1 MKNNLRNGGNHLKIY
16 KPLVLVVLDGWGINA
31 ELEGN
36 AIANS
41 KIPTFNYLR
50 GNYPCIALQA
60 SGISVG
66 LAWGEP
72 GNSEVGH
79 MTIGSGIILYQNLPR
94 INLAIQNGSFF
105 SNPVFLEAINRTIRK
120 GSALHLL
127 GLVSNG
133 GVHSHIDHL
142 FALIELAVSRGVKKM
157 FVHAITDGRDT
168 SPKAGLGFIKS
179 LQDKLQSAG
188 VGKIASIA
196 GRNWTMDRNQ
206 NWDRIKKGYDA
217 IFGTY
222 ENKAYDPL
230 EVISSSYQR
239 NVGDE
244 FIEPTIILDREGR
257 PLPRVANHDSIIFY
271 NFRIDRPRQLT
282 RAFVLPNFE
291 THTELPSFDPYAVKY
306 FHKHVV
312 EIDSRQKPFKRQAV
326 FPNLFFVTMTE
337 YERNLPCT
345 VAFPP
350 EPVKMPLGRVFSDL
364 GWRQLRLAETEKE
377 RFVTYYFNGM
387 REDHFPGEDRLI
399 VPSPKVA
406 TYDFQPE
413 MSAQELTNKLLDRL
427 AIGVYSFIL
436 VNFANPD
443 MVGHTGNIPAAVRAC
458 EVVDDCV
465 GKIVSHV
472 LAVGG
477 TCIITADHGNV
488 EEMLGS
494 DGQMDTE
501 HSTFPVPLIIIDHMF
516 DGYPSQLP
524 LGKLADIGPTILAL
538 RQIPIP
544 AEMTGTNLLADF
556 LVSRR

>member
-1 MKNNLRNGGNHLKIY
+1 MQKLI
-16 KPLVLVVLDGWGINA
+16 VLIILDGWGLA
-31 ELEGN
+31 PPGPGN
-36 AIANS
+36 AISLA
-41 KIPTFNYLR
+41 KLTTIPKYWVS
-50 GNYPCIALQA
+50 YPHTQLAA
-60 SGISVG
+60 SGEAVG
-66 LAWGEP
+66 LPAGED
-72 GNSEVGH
+72 GNTETGH
-79 MTIGSGIILYQNLPR
+79 INIGAGRVVYQDLPR
-94 INLAIQNGSFF
+94 INMAIRDGNFF
-105 SNPVFLEAINRTIRK
+105 RNEAFIGALRYAAAHLSN
-120 GSALHLL
+120 LHLM
-127 GLVSNG
+127 GVVSDA
-133 GVHSHIDHL
+133 GVHASREHLYALLSLIKQHNCHCPVYLHL
-142 FALIELAVSRGVKKM
+142 F
-157 FVHAITDGRDT
+157 TDGRDAPPQ
-168 SPKAGLGFIKS
+168 SGARFISEVEAKC
-179 LQDKLQSAG
+179 QAIG
-188 VGKIASIA
+188 VGKIATIM
-196 GRNWTMDRNQ
+196 GRYYAMDRDQ
-206 NWDRIKKGYDA
+206 RWER
-217 IFGTY
+217 T
-222 ENKAYDPL
+222 EKAYLALTQGQGIQAPTASAAIAAAYASG
-230 EVISSSYQR
+230 VT
-239 NVGDE
+239 DE

-257 PLPRVANHDSIIFY
+257 PFPRVANHDSIIFY

-312 EIDSRQKPFKRQAV
+312 EIDSRQKPFKREV
-326 FPNLFFVTMTE
+326 VLPNLFFVTMTE
-337 YERNLPCT
+337 YERNFPCT